1 MQMLAEFKEGEERN
15 EPMKKENFPP
25 ARRPLWKKELLCFL
39 LAFLI
44 LAGCAFLP
52 FLLTRSESPAFI
64 GWQNYVQ
71 LFLQDDVWFRA
82 FWNTVRLPLL
92 LSAAAA
98 LLLRVGRVL
107 LCRRF
112 PSLPAGPAELVT
124 VLLTVLIPVISLA
137 GTIVPAAGTLT
148 TDYAAHTIMTH
159 MQDYGE
165 YSGWFCMKG
174 ALPVMA
180 GIALVSLLA
189 AFLLWGGEQIV
200 RRLVKVYTINK
211 ASKEEKG
218 EARHG

>member
-1 MQMLAEFKEGEERN
+1 
-15 EPMKKENFPP
+15 MKKENFPP
-25 ARRPLWKKELLCFL
+25 VRRPLWKKELLCFL

-44 LAGCAFLP
+44 LAGCVFLP
-52 FLLTRSESPAFI
+52 FLLTRSESSVFI
-64 GWQNYVQ
+64 GWKNYVQ

-98 LLLRVGRVL
+98 LLLRAGKIL

-137 GTIVPAAGTLT
+137 GTIVPAAGAPT
-148 TDYAAHTIMTH
+148 TDYAAHTIMAH
-159 MQDYGE
+159 LQDYGE

-174 ALPVMA
+174 VLPVMA

-200 RRLVKVYTINK
+200 RRLVRKHTTNK
-211 ASKEEKG
+211 EKKG
-218 EARHG
+218 EVRHG

>member
-1 MQMLAEFKEGEERN
+1 
-15 EPMKKENFPP
+15 MKKENFPP

-44 LAGCAFLP
+44 LAGCAVLP

-124 VLLTVLIPVISLA
+124 VLLT
-137 GTIVPAAGTLT
+137 
-148 TDYAAHTIMTH
+148 
-159 MQDYGE
+159 
-165 YSGWFCMKG
+165 GWFCMKG

-218 EARHG
+218 EAGHG

>member
-1 MQMLAEFKEGEERN
+1 
-15 EPMKKENFPP
+15 MKKENFPP

-44 LAGCAFLP
+44 LAGCAVLP

>member
-1 MQMLAEFKEGEERN
+1 M
-15 EPMKKENFPP
+15 
-25 ARRPLWKKELLCFL
+25 
-39 LAFLI
+39 
-44 LAGCAFLP
+44 
-52 FLLTRSESPAFI
+52 
-64 GWQNYVQ
+64 
-71 LFLQDDVWFRA
+71 
-82 FWNTVRLPLL
+82 L